1 MVYRK
6 VSKDKNVLLMTM
18 LEVRGEYLLIKG
30 LVPVIRPPGEAV
42 GSEGLGTGAAGEQA
56 QAPSLAAECGA
67 GERRSFRILSL
78 CIEPFCDSSVSK
90 YQLRGDLFLTSL

>member
-1 MVYRK
+1 MGCGGR
-6 VSKDKNVLLMTM
+6 
-18 LEVRGEYLLIKG
+18 VRTEKG